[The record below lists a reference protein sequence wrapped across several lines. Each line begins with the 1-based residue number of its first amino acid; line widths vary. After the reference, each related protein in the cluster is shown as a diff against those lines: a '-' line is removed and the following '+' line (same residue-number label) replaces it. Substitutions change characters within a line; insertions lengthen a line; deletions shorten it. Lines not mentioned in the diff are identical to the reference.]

1 MDAGTDGAPGYTDEL
16 TQWSY
21 RFNAVYRP
29 IEALSLSATV
39 PLVNKSIQT
48 VGGGT
53 SVTASSLEGVGDVEL
68 AARYALWTSVY
79 FGARRV
85 QEVAVSAGSS
95 LPTGQYN
102 AHDSTGA
109 LVDPHGQLGTG
120 GWGPFAGLHY
130 RFEQGDFM
138 AFASLS
144 YRLRTEATYFDK
156 SRYEFGNAVLC
167 SLHGQYRPAERG
179 GARPGVG
186 RSRCTGRSGGRCR
199 RDGHGPGWEHGRNGA
214 GVGTG
219 PLLQDGGCVVGPSL
233 AARCPLP
240 ASSRRAEG
248 LADVRDWGAVPDLL
262 NLGEADALIR
272 AQLRR

>member
-16 TQWSY
+16 AQRSY
-21 RFNAVYRP
+21 RLNVVYRI

-39 PLVNKSIQT
+39 PLLNKSIQT

-53 SVTASSLEGVGDVEL
+53 SLTASSLQGVGDVEL

-95 LPTGQYN
+95 VPTGQYN
-102 AHDSTGA
+102 ARDSTGA

-156 SRYEFGNAVLC
+156 SRYEFGNAVLW
-167 SLHGQYRPAERG
+167 SLHGQYRP
-179 GARPGVG
+179 GVG
-186 RSRCTGRSGGRCR
+186 RHGGSGSGASEKLRLTGRSAGKQGALVDHRSERYPATR
-199 RDGHGPGWEHGRNGA
+199 RE
-214 GVGTG
+214 GVLD
-219 PLLQDGGCVVGPSL
+219 P
-233 AARCPLP
+233 
-240 ASSRRAEG
+240 
-248 LADVRDWGAVPDLL
+248 
-262 NLGEADALIR
+262 
-272 AQLRR
+272 